1 MKNFDK
7 KKILNNLNL
16 FLNIN
21 SNFWFGDF
29 KENTESEKD
38 ISKSMLEIKVK
49 SLSGV
54 GMENKENLIRRDKK
68 ETVKDNDSNMETLK
82 KEDFKSVKNLEEN
95 KIPAMYIKL
104 FLEDININQLFLK
117 HNITLKYI
125 EIIDEELFKN
135 SGIRKADKYIKS
147 FILGNM
153 DREIDCYSNG
163 ENESLIISKQN
174 ASITN
179 ITLQEKSG
187 TLEKIIVVNGVI
199 ID

>member
-1 MKNFDK
+1 MKNNIK
-7 KKILNNLNL
+7 KKILSNLNF

-54 GMENKENLIRRDKK
+54 GMENKENRENRESENKK
-68 ETVKDNDSNMETLK
+68 ESV
-82 KEDFKSVKNLEEN
+82 KEDFKSVKNLEES
-95 KIPAMYIKL
+95 KIPAGYIKL
-104 FLEDININQLFLK
+104 FLEEIDINQLFLK

-135 SGIRKADKYIKS
+135 TGIRKADKYIKS

-163 ENESLIISKQN
+163 ENESLTILKQN
-174 ASITN
+174 ASIIN
-179 ITLQEKSG
+179 VTLQEKIG
-187 TLEKIIVVNGVI
+187 TLEKIIVVNGVV

>member
-1 MKNFDK
+1 MKNNIK
-7 KKILNNLNL
+7 KKILSNLNF

-54 GMENKENLIRRDKK
+54 GMENKENRENRESENKK
-68 ETVKDNDSNMETLK
+68 ESV
-82 KEDFKSVKNLEEN
+82 KEDFKSVKNLEES
-95 KIPAMYIKL
+95 KIPAGYIKL
-104 FLEDININQLFLK
+104 FLEEIDINQLFLK

-135 SGIRKADKYIKS
+135 TSIRKADKYIKS

-163 ENESLIISKQN
+163 ENESLTILKQN
-174 ASITN
+174 ASIIN
-179 ITLQEKSG
+179 VTLQEKIG
-187 TLEKIIVVNGVI
+187 TLEKIIVVNGVV

>member
-1 MKNFDK
+1 MKNNIK
-7 KKILNNLNL
+7 KKILSNLNF

-54 GMENKENLIRRDKK
+54 GMENKENRENRESENKK
-68 ETVKDNDSNMETLK
+68 ESV
-82 KEDFKSVKNLEEN
+82 KEDFKSVKNLEES
-95 KIPAMYIKL
+95 KIPAGYIKL
-104 FLEDININQLFLK
+104 FLEEIDINQLFLK
-117 HNITLKYI
+117 HNITLKYV

-135 SGIRKADKYIKS
+135 TSIRKADKYIKS

-163 ENESLIISKQN
+163 ENESLTILKQN
-174 ASITN
+174 ASIIN
-179 ITLQEKSG
+179 VTLQEKIG
-187 TLEKIIVVNGVI
+187 TLEKIIVVNGVV